1 MSAMG
6 VRCEKVLLRLLPA
19 SAVAGWA
26 LQPLEKE
33 LEWESWP
40 TRSGM
45 ADRLSGYAF
54 NLYHRSEHKPAMA
67 IGVRGSAARPV
78 LHADVH
84 HATHLQAPQAEVGK
98 ARGGRKYRV

>member
-1 MSAMG
+1 MG
-6 VRCEKVLLRLLPA
+6 VRREKAPLRLLPA

-26 LQPLEKE
+26 LHLLEKE
-33 LEWESWP
+33 LQRENWP

-67 IGVRGSAARPV
+67 LPHDRFGS
-78 LHADVH
+78 
-84 HATHLQAPQAEVGK
+84 
-98 ARGGRKYRV
+98 